1 MTGLTILVR
10 EPLSETKRF
19 ETDERVPPSRVLSRD
34 RPYQCLSSSPSL
46 AGLGDVS
53 WLFTG
58 SNGSKPLTVLEWT

>member
-34 RPYQCLSSSPSL
+34 
-46 AGLGDVS
+46 D
-53 WLFTG
+53 
-58 SNGSKPLTVLEWT
+58 LEWGLER